1 MYGGDGA
8 RESRPNFVS
17 AQWKV
22 ASEFVKDY
30 KGTVSPALFKQCS
43 GHAHQ
48 IMDPGYDVS
57 LAQEVVVG
65 LASLMQTP

>member
-17 AQWKV
+17 ADWKV

-30 KGTVSPALFKQCS
+30 KGTVSWEAGQ
-43 GHAHQ
+43 GRQ
-48 IMDPGYDVS
+48 IR
-57 LAQEVVVG
+57 A
-65 LASLMQTP
+65 MQGSHRPSSA

>member
-17 AQWKV
+17 ADWKV

-30 KGTVSPALFKQCS
+30 KGTVSCGRS
-43 GHAHQ
+43 GQAEQ
-48 IMDPGYDVS
+48 GTAGVGGYRIR
-57 LAQEVVVG
+57 VVEG
-65 LASLMQTP
+65 